1 MGAGDA
7 LPRSDLVHLL
17 AGDFSNIGCASSLY
31 FFGIWQRKP
40 AIDLLTHQ
48 WPDRAQGFRV
58 DSEIL
63 R

>member
-1 MGAGDA
+1 VLAMRFLGPILFTCLLAISAISVA
-7 LPRSDLVHLL
+7 LPRY
-17 AGDFSNIGCASSLY
+17 N

-48 WPDRAQGFRV
+48 WPDRARGSRV